1 MTTIDTLVARQQRVQ
16 AILVDLTRGR
26 ESETDARDNLRK
38 AGLSPNEIERLLQAV
53 RSNIITPRS
62 T

>member
-1 MTTIDTLVARQQRVQ
+1 MTLDALVQRQQRVQ

-26 ESETDARDNLRK
+26 ESETNARDKLRK

-53 RSNIITPRS
+53 RANIITPRS
-62 T
+62 A

>member
-1 MTTIDTLVARQQRVQ
+1 MTLDALVQRQQRVQ

-26 ESETDARDNLRK
+26 ESETDARDKLRK

-62 T
+62 A

>member
-1 MTTIDTLVARQQRVQ
+1 MTLDTLVARQQRVQ

-38 AGLSPNEIERLLQAV
+38 AGLSSHEIERLLHAV
-53 RSNIITPRS
+53 RANIITPR
-62 T
+62 TA

>member
-1 MTTIDTLVARQQRVQ
+1 MTLDALVQRQQRVQ

-26 ESETDARDNLRK
+26 ETETNARDKLRK

-53 RSNIITPRS
+53 RANIITPRS
-62 T
+62 A